1 MRKLTLELELNEQ
14 TREGLRPMFK
24 SIHKAEML
32 ETLKTEWE
40 EGESIILMEF
50 LFKDEYS
57 IDGLKFI
64 GFMEILAI
72 LKSDG
77 NKHTCLIKYHAPDI
91 SKTLFKE
98 FDLDLITTTPT
109 IMTENTYTCSVI
121 GDQKH
126 VARFKEL
133 METNIGK
140 AINMKW
146 QKAAYQKH
154 DILSVLTDKQKEI
167 LITANHYGYYDYPKK
182 INSKQLSE
190 KVNISR
196 ATLVEHLRKAES
208 RLLAN
213 ILAGYSLK

>member
-1 MRKLTLELELNEQ
+1 MRKLTLELELNEE
-14 TREGLRPMFK
+14 TREGLKPMFK
-24 SIHKAEML
+24 DIHSCEML
-32 ETLKTEWE
+32 ESLKTEYE
-40 EGESIILMEF
+40 EGVTIVLMEF
-50 LFKDEYS
+50 LFKDEHS

-64 GFMEILAI
+64 GYMEILTI
-72 LKSDG
+72 LKSEG
-77 NKHTCLIKYHAPDI
+77 NKHTCLVKYRAPDI
-91 SKTLFKE
+91 SKELFKE
-98 FDLDLITTTPT
+98 FDLDLIITTPT
-109 IMTENTYTCSVI
+109 IMMEKKYICSVI

-126 VARFKEL
+126 VARFLEL

-140 AINMKW
+140 VLKVKW
-146 QKAAYQKH
+146 QKAAYQRH
-154 DILSVLTDKQKEI
+154 DILSVLTDKQREV